1 MTKLMTLMT
10 RRMRTTVAAAGVATL
25 LVTGGCGGFTG
36 AHDIPLPGGADLG
49 DDPYTVRIHFRDV
62 LDLVPQAGVRVGEV
76 PVGAVEEV
84 RLADDGWTAE
94 VVVSVNG
101 DVELPS
107 GAIANLRQSSLL
119 GEKYVELAAPA
130 EGAVDPHG
138 GRLSD
143 GDLIPVERTNRSV
156 EVEEVLG
163 ALSMLLNGGGVEQLN
178 TITRE
183 LGAALEGNSPDI
195 KALLRNA
202 EELVRALDEQSGD
215 ITSALD
221 ALNRLS
227 ATLNS
232 QRDKIAVAVED
243 LSPGLEVLERQ
254 RDQLVDMLGALDGL
268 SEVAVETVNASQED
282 LVANLEALLPT
293 LRKLAE
299 AGADLPNALELM
311 LTYPFTDA
319 AAEGVKG
326 DYMNLY
332 LELDLNLKEILA
344 NLGRSRQNPLQN
356 LPIVGDLTN
365 PRETD
370 PGDTSSL
377 LPLPG
382 DEGSGDSGDS
392 GDSGGDGDAGGL
404 GGLLEDIVG
413 GGR

>member
-1 MTKLMTLMT
+1 M
-10 RRMRTTVAAAGVATL
+10 RRLRTALAAASAATL
-25 LVTGGCGGFTG
+25 LVIGGCGFSG

-76 PVGAVEEV
+76 PVGTVEEIK
-84 RLADDGWTAE
+84 LADDGWTAE
-94 VVVSVNG
+94 VVVSVNR
-101 DVELPS
+101 DVELPA

-119 GEKYVELAAPA
+119 GEKYVELAAPPESTDTPA
-130 EGAVDPHG
+130 A

-183 LGAALEGNSPDI
+183 LGAALKGNSPDV

-202 EELVRALDEQSGD
+202 EELVRALDEQSSD

-221 ALNRLS
+221 SLNRLS
-227 ATLNS
+227 STLS
-232 QRDKIAVAVED
+232 TQRDKIAVAVED

-254 RDQLVDMLGALDGL
+254 RGQLVDMLSALDNL

-299 AGADLPNALELM
+299 AGADLPNALELL

-370 PGDTSSL
+370 PEDTSSL

-382 DEGSGDSGDS
+382 DEDYTE
-392 GDSGGDGDAGGL
+392 GGDGGAGL
-404 GGLLEDIVG
+404 GGLIDEIVG
-413 GGR
+413 GDR